1 MSNKSNGIVDAVV
14 GFFVTYFVILIVYSV
29 IRVVSMVLYYMIRTQ
44 IDRIIARREKK
55 KAANVVS
62 ELGRVTMYKGEV
74 INRA

>member
-29 IRVVSMVLYYMIRTQ
+29 IRVVSMVLYYTIRTQ

-62 ELGRVTMYKGEV
+62 GLGRVTMYKGRV

>member
-1 MSNKSNGIVDAVV
+1 MSNRSNGIVDAVV

-62 ELGRVTMYKGEV
+62 GLGRVTMYKGRV

>member
-62 ELGRVTMYKGEV
+62 GLGRVTMYKGRV